1 MVAWKVAA
9 KVFSETKV
17 NFCQLCLTGKVFIK
31 NGLNGSQLLNQK
43 SNDKYIRQQN
53 KLLLKILR
61 INKRILDRMD

>member
-1 MVAWKVAA
+1 M
-9 KVFSETKV
+9 FSETKV
-17 NFCQLCLTGKVFIK
+17 NFCQLSLTGKVFIK

-43 SNDKYIRQQN
+43 SNDQYIRHQN